1 MLSWLLV
8 KIEIQGIAAV
18 TADTSCWGSTTA
30 DVGISYLLSCFLER
44 CYTHP
49 TLLAVCQE
57 LVFFLGVEDDSVR
70 GEGDGLSLEGRAFV
84 RADEQHLIPL
94 IYGGTHQ
101 HHLKEREREEK
112 GKTEVRGETVKG

>member
-1 MLSWLLV
+1 M
-8 KIEIQGIAAV
+8 KAEI
-18 TADTSCWGSTTA
+18 
-30 DVGISYLLSCFLER
+30 GISYLLSCYLEH

-57 LVFFLGVEDDSVR
+57 LVFFLGVEDDCVR
-70 GEGDGLSLEGRAFV
+70 GKGDGLSLEGGAFI

-101 HHLKEREREEK
+101 HHLNERERERREREKKEK
-112 GKTEVRGETVKG
+112 GKTEVRGEMVKG